1 MVLMQYPNRQRRL
14 DAQFGDAS
22 TMKRTLLGLLFGA
35 AVLTL
40 AACNSGSRGSS
51 VSTTPI
57 CISAADLSA
66 EIAHNWRSVPGKK
79 ASEATDLKYKG
90 NTLVIT
96 GHVHD
101 VRLNGQEVDLKGD
114 SIYLVRASGVDFS
127 GLQKDQLV
135 TLKCIGGGTIAPITV
150 SSCTIE
156 PANTPCVAEQKNVQT
171 SGPNVV
177 NITLSPT
184 ISGDAI
190 TITGTTDLKDGAVL
204 DWNLEHARQKKDPM
218 ANLTEDGH
226 TTVKGGKY
234 STTVRVKR
242 WPKGKITVWVAFFS
256 FLKTQPQWARTQYGT
271 QGEHLEGSY
280 VKLQSE
286 GMKTIEIEHTITK
299 Q

>member
-1 MVLMQYPNRQRRL
+1 
-14 DAQFGDAS
+14 
-22 TMKRTLLGLLFGA
+22 MKDTLSALLVGA

-40 AACNSGSRGSS
+40 AACNSGSS

-57 CISAADLSA
+57 CISATELSA
-66 EIAHNWRSVPGKK
+66 QIAHNWRSVPGKK

-96 GHVHD
+96 GYVYD

-114 SIYLVRASGVDFS
+114 SIYLVRASGANFS

-135 TLKCIGGGTIAPITV
+135 TLKCIGDGKISPITV

-156 PANTPCVAEQKNVQT
+156 PANSPCVTETKDVPT

-177 NITLSPT
+177 HITLSPT
-184 ISGDAI
+184 INGDAI
-190 TITGTTDLKDGAVL
+190 TIAGTTDLKDGAVL
-204 DWNLEHARQKKDPM
+204 TWNLEHAQQKKDLM
-218 ANLTEDGH
+218 ANLTEEGN
-226 TTVKGGKY
+226 TPVKGGKY
-234 STTVRVKR
+234 TTTVKVNR
-242 WPKGKITVWVAFFS
+242 WPKGKITVWVGFYS
-256 FLKTQPQWARTQYGT
+256 FLKTQPEWARTQYGA
-271 QGEHLEGSY
+271 QGENLEGSH

-286 GMKTIEIEHTITK
+286 GMKTIEIERTITK